1 MKTQYDV
8 IGIGNAIMDIIAP
21 VSEEFLKTHNMEKGG
36 MALIDQPRA
45 LALNKALSTESKT
58 QEIAGGSAANTMVGL
73 SALGCR
79 AAYIGKVAQDAVGK
93 RLAKGFADVGVD
105 FTTKPIKNG
114 QASARCMI
122 AVTPDGERTMNTF
135 LGASTLLTSADIV
148 KSKIEAAEVLYLE
161 GYLFDAEPAKKAFV
175 KASEI
180 AKSADRKVALTLSDS
195 FCVGRHRES
204 FRKLVDNHV
213 DILFANEDEI
223 LKQTALIRLWT
234 S

>member
-21 VSEEFLKTHNMEKGG
+21 VSEDFLTAHNMDKGS

-45 LALNKALSTESKT
+45 LALNKALSVNGQT
-58 QEIAGGSAANTMVGL
+58 QEIAGGSAANTMVGI

-79 AAYIGKVAQDAVGK
+79 AAYIGKVAEDAVGN
-93 RLAKGFADVGVD
+93 RLIKGFANVGVD

-148 KSKIEAAEVLYLE
+148 KSKIESKSRKAQAEKWL
-161 GYLFDAEPAKKAFV
+161 
-175 KASEI
+175 
-180 AKSADRKVALTLSDS
+180 
-195 FCVGRHRES
+195 
-204 FRKLVDNHV
+204 
-213 DILFANEDEI
+213 
-223 LKQTALIRLWT
+223 
-234 S
+234 